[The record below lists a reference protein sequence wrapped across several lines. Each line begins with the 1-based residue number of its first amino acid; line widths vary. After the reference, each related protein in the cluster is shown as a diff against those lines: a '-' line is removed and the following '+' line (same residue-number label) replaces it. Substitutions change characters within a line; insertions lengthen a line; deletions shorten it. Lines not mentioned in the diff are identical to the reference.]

1 MDYAHLAVKNAGYI
15 PYYMYRQ
22 KNTVDNLE
30 NVGFCLPGCE
40 GKYNIYMME
49 EIHSIFAIG
58 AGAVSKLVDR
68 KSGKI
73 DRIFEY
79 KYPYEYLSDE
89 NEQREKD
96 KKEKR
101 AKRTKN
107 AKKAIANPTPR
118 LRLPQSTRNDDLR
131 RLSFR

>member
-1 MDYAHLAVKNAGYI
+1 
-15 PYYMYRQ
+15 MYRQ

-96 KKEKR
+96 KKEK
-101 AKRTKN
+101 
-107 AKKAIANPTPR
+107 II
-118 LRLPQSTRNDDLR
+118 
-131 RLSFR
+131 SFYNNIS